1 MLEDVWSVV
10 PIKSMWPLTILE
22 GILPLMS
29 LKDVYPSITV
39 GGLFRILILGII
51 LWKIP
56 RFVYRYSH
64 FYRAAIRVQTIG
76 PVHPL
81 WGNLN
86 LIKEVPD
93 YFELIQQ
100 CVQKTRTRTYVT
112 WITSLSH
119 YFGVCHPETAKLLLK
134 SSEPKPKGIGQ
145 GYRSFIP
152 WLGDGLL
159 LSEGAKW
166 ERNRRLL
173 TPAFHFDILKS
184 YVKTYNEVA
193 DILINK
199 LLNASKSGK
208 SIEIYELVGLA
219 TLDTMLRCSLSY
231 DGNIQQKGD
240 SHPYVRAVR
249 RLTQLCLERT
259 LKPWLFMDWM
269 FILSPQGREFRRLIN
284 HVHAFAD
291 DIIERRRSNM
301 STSNTNTRKRLDFL
315 DILLVSRDENGSG
328 LSDRDIRA
336 EVDTFLF
343 EGHDTTASAVT
354 WALYCCAKYPE
365 EQEKIYQE
373 LTFLTDNNDYMGWDS
388 IKGIDYLNLFIKET
402 MRMYSPVPM
411 IGRRLTK
418 PVLVDNVLFPKDS
431 VIEINIS
438 AMHHHPDVFPDH
450 MEFRTDRFLDANV
463 GDNDPFS
470 FVPFSAGPRNCIG
483 QNFAM
488 NEQRVLIARVIRRF
502 KIKLD
507 PQHETKIFPEVV
519 TRPQFGVRV
528 ILEEREP
535 PSVFL

>member
-1 MLEDVWSVV
+1 
-10 PIKSMWPLTILE
+10 MWPFMSVGNVCGTFGM
-22 GILPLMS
+22 GILLW
-29 LKDVYPSITV
+29 
-39 GGLFRILILGII
+39 RIA
-51 LWKIP
+51 
-56 RFVYRYSH
+56 RFMYRYSY
-64 FYRAAIRVQTIG
+64 FYNAARRVQTIG

-86 LIKEVPD
+86 LVKEVPD
-93 YFELIQQ
+93 YFELIQR

-134 SSEPKPKGIGQ
+134 SSEPKPKGLGQ

-184 YVKTYNEVA
+184 YVTTYNDVA
-193 DILINK
+193 DTLIDK
-199 LLNASKSGK
+199 LLNASKDGK
-208 SIEIYELVGLA
+208 SIEIYEMVGLA

-231 DGNIQQKGD
+231 EGNVQQKGD
-240 SHPYVRAVR
+240 THPYVRAVR
-249 RLTQLCLERT
+249 RLTQICLERT
-259 LKPWLFMDWM
+259 LKPWLFLDWM
-269 FILSPQGREFRRLIN
+269 FIISPQGREFRRLSN
-284 HVHAFAD
+284 HVHTFAD
-291 DIIERRRSNM
+291 DIIERRRGDM
-301 STSNTNTRKRLDFL
+301 SLENQNTRKRLDFL
-315 DILLVSRDENGSG
+315 EILLYSKDESGRG

-343 EGHDTTASAVT
+343 EGHDTTASAIT

-365 EQEKIYQE
+365 EQEKIYNE
-373 LTFLTDNNDYMGWDS
+373 LTSVTDNNNYMSWDS
-388 IKGIDYLNLFIKET
+388 IKSIRYLNLFIKET

-418 PVLVDNVLFPKDS
+418 PVLVDDVLFPEDS
-431 VIEINIS
+431 VFEINIS

-450 MEFRTDRFLDANV
+450 MEFRPDRFLDKNNSE
-463 GDNDPFS
+463 DDPFS

-488 NEQRVLIARVIRRF
+488 NEQRVLIARIIQRF
-502 KIKLD
+502 RIKLD
-507 PQHETKIFPEVV
+507 PHHETKIFPEVV

-528 ILEEREP
+528 ILEERDP